1 MSYLGYTALGE
12 GAADVPSFSN
22 VEIGGGRI
30 LATEISA
37 EHPEGISIGMYHAD
51 QYMAPEGAYTTVTA
65 ADGTSWYKQYAVDTV
80 EKTPYQSE
88 DGSIDYNES
97 IVKRLPRIP
106 QRKDRV

>member
-1 MSYLGYTALGE
+1 
-12 GAADVPSFSN
+12 
-22 VEIGGGRI
+22 
-30 LATEISA
+30 
-37 EHPEGISIGMYHAD
+37 MYHAD

-88 DGSIDYNES
+88 DGSIAYNES